1 MNELPWVEK
10 YRPTMFK
17 DIVSHDIIINCLRKL
32 VKHNALPHLLFHGT
46 PGTGKTST
54 ILSLTKKLY
63 GEDKEFMVLEL
74 NASDDRGIN
83 SVREEIK
90 QFAETKNMFCTGI
103 KLIILDE
110 ADSMTYDAQFALR
123 RIIEEYSTTT
133 RFCIICN
140 YLNKIIPA
148 IISRCLML
156 RFSPIDK
163 TNVDLYL
170 KKIIKNENLILDE
183 LTLETISYISEGD
196 MRKAINLL
204 QSVSL
209 LNNTITSKKCYQI
222 SGYPK
227 KEHIDL
233 LFMSLMKPSNFENSL
248 KIVNDFIKVHK
259 YSLCEV
265 VDKIA
270 NKLFD
275 CHEDYKISEIK
286 LINLIDKLSDIHNQ
300 INSTF
305 NYEIYGQALVGIFY
319 LSLKNKN

>member
-1 MNELPWVEK
+1 MNDLPWVEK
-10 YRPTMFK
+10 YRPDTFK

-32 VKHNALPHLLFHGT
+32 VKNNALPHLLFHGT

-63 GEDKEFMVLEL
+63 GSNKEFMVLEL

-90 QFAETKNMFCTGI
+90 QFAETKNIFCNGI

-163 TNVDLYL
+163 NNIDIYL
-170 KKIIKNENLILDE
+170 KKIITNEQIILDKN
-183 LTLETISYISEGD
+183 TLETISYISEGD

-204 QSVSL
+204 QSASL
-209 LNNTITSKKCYQI
+209 INKKITSEKCYEI

-227 KEHIDL
+227 KEDIDL
-233 LFMSLMKPSNFENSL
+233 FFDSLMNPNNFNESL
-248 KIVNDFIKVHK
+248 KIIDRFIKINK

-270 NKLFD
+270 NKLFN
-275 CHEDYKISEIK
+275 CYELYYLKESK
-286 LINLIDKLSDIHNQ
+286 LIYLIDKLSDIHNQ
-300 INSTF
+300 IISTF
-305 NYEIYGQALVGIFY
+305 NYEIYGRAIVGIFY
-319 LSLKNKN
+319 LSLS

>member
-1 MNELPWVEK
+1 MNDLPWVEK
-10 YRPTMFK
+10 YRPAVFN
-17 DIVSHDIIINCLRKL
+17 DLVSHNVIINCLKKL
-32 VKHNALPHLLFHGT
+32 VKNNALPHLLFHGT

-63 GEDKEFMVLEL
+63 GSNKEFMVLEL

-90 QFAETKNMFCTGI
+90 QFAETKNIFNTGI

-123 RIIEEYSTTT
+123 RIIEEYSLTT

-163 TNVDLYL
+163 DNINLYL
-170 KKIIKNENLILDE
+170 NRIIKNENLVLNKTTLD
-183 LTLETISYISEGD
+183 TISYISEGD
-196 MRKAINLL
+196 MRKAVNLL

-209 LNNTITSKKCYQI
+209 TNSEISSDLCYEI
-222 SGYPK
+222 SGYPI
-227 KEHIDL
+227 KEDITK
-233 LFMSLMKPSNFENSL
+233 LFISLMNPNNFNESL
-248 KIVNDFIKVHK
+248 NILDHYINYKK

-265 VDKIA
+265 VDKLA
-270 NKLFD
+270 NELFMSYGNYNMD
-275 CHEDYKISEIK
+275 DKRFIY
-286 LINLIDKLSDIHNQ
+286 LVDKLSDIHNQ

-305 NYEIYGQALVGIFY
+305 NYDIYVQSVVGIFY
-319 LSLKNKN
+319 LALKTE

>member
-1 MNELPWVEK
+1 MNDLPWVEK
-10 YRPTMFK
+10 YRPKILK
-17 DIVSHDIIINCLRKL
+17 DIVSHDIIIQCLQKL
-32 VKHNALPHLLFHGT
+32 VKNNALPHLLFHGS

-63 GEDKEFMVLEL
+63 GSNREFMVLEL

-90 QFAETKNMFCTGI
+90 QFAESENIFNKGV

-123 RIIEEYSTTT
+123 RIIEEYSPST

-163 TNVDLYL
+163 DNLNKYL
-170 KKIIKNENLILDE
+170 NKIVESENLTMSAE
-183 LTLETISYISEGD
+183 VFETINYVSNGD
-196 MRKAINLL
+196 MRKAINLV

-209 LNNTITSKKCYQI
+209 IQTNITSDSCYEI
-222 SGYPK
+222 SGYPSK
-227 KEHIDL
+227 KEIGV
-233 LFMSLMKPSNFENSL
+233 LFESIMDPKKFDDSI
-248 KIVNDFIKVHK
+248 KILNDYVKNRK
-259 YSLCEV
+259 YSLYEITN
-265 VDKIA
+265 KIA
-270 NKLFD
+270 EKIFD
-275 CHEDYKISEIK
+275 NYKDYSFEENK

-300 INSTF
+300 INYTF
-305 NYEIYGQALVGIFY
+305 NDEIYIEAVVGIFY
-319 LSLKNKN
+319 LSLI